1 MADARVRVIGDITQ
15 YAEAMRKIPGM
26 TDAAAVKAAM
36 ALEARLAKAQERA
49 GASAA
54 KAAMTAADGAK
65 KATGELADSLAGVNK
80 VSQIFG
86 GILGPLGGALDDSGD
101 LMEKFGLRTAGTVV
115 AIGAAVAAAVAVAS
129 ALHDVY
135 LAGSQTIAT
144 WDETVKAAGGAS
156 AATRAYEK
164 DVRAAAEAQQ
174 ASDRASA
181 HLALVLGGELAPAVQ
196 KVNELQSALYA
207 GAELAVVGIGL
218 LAEGAGMA
226 TSALST
232 MERPIE
238 TAVAL
243 MGPLGA
249 GAVIAYEGLKQ
260 LVDVGAEY
268 NEQLK
273 QEVRLYAEL
282 EAGAKRLRDEAK
294 PKPWDGKF
302 SGPLFS
308 PAMIA
313 AAEKEKADA
322 EKARQEAQQ
331 RANEQARLAEQQA
344 QRAQQATQQLVSITD
359 TALASQMNAY
369 DKIVDVQNRELQ
381 RIAELERVSGAHME
395 ADLARMAVTNK
406 AIQEQ
411 AALRDAA
418 SRAFV
423 DNVNREA
430 AAEAAKQAEAAQGAQ
445 GGLRD
450 IISEATFAQLDAEQQ
465 LIAQRDRQL
474 EQIAQLEQVSG
485 DHALAEQARSLTM
498 LEAEE
503 ALTEARAE
511 SARVAAE
518 AAKTAQAAQMASA
531 GAVSQSVAQATGA
544 LLSLFDSQG
553 EGSKEAARA
562 AFGIN
567 KAAALANIAI
577 HTAEA
582 IAAASPVVP
591 LMVAAGIAGAAEAAV
606 VAATPP
612 PFHAGLYG
620 GARPTMSDEYDARL
634 RQGEVVVP
642 APTVMAAGGP
652 ERIRERVER
661 SSTQTVTTI
670 RLDFTDRSV
679 VQPLTKT
686 IERQRSAPRLGWST
700 A

>member
-1 MADARVRVIGDITQ
+1 VIGDISQ
-15 YAEAMRKIPGM
+15 YAEAMRKIPGV
-26 TDAAAVKAAM
+26 TDAAAAKAAM

-49 GASAA
+49 GASAQR
-54 KAAMTAADGAK
+54 AAMTAADGAK
-65 KATGELADSLAGVNK
+65 KATAELADSLAGVNK

-101 LMEKFGLRTAGTVV
+101 LMEKFGLKTAGTVV
-115 AIGAAVAAAVAVAS
+115 AIGAAVAAAAAVAT

-135 LAGSQTIAT
+135 LAGSETIAT

-156 AATRAYEK
+156 AATLAYEK
-164 DVRAAAEAQQ
+164 DVRAAAAAQQ
-174 ASDRASA
+174 AADRASA

-196 KVNELQSALYA
+196 KVNELQSAMYA
-207 GAELAVVGIGL
+207 GAELAVVGVGL
-218 LAEGAGMA
+218 LAQGAGMA
-226 TSALST
+226 ASAMST
-232 MERPIE
+232 LERPIE
-238 TAVAL
+238 TAVGL
-243 MGPLGA
+243 MGPLG
-249 GAVIAYEGLKQ
+249 GAAVAAYEGLKL
-260 LVDVGAEY
+260 LVGVGQEY
-268 NEQLK
+268 NAQL
-273 QEVRLYAEL
+273 EEEARLL
-282 EAGAKRLRDEAK
+282 REA
-294 PKPWDGKF
+294 
-302 SGPLFS
+302 SH
-308 PAMIA
+308 
-313 AAEKEKADA
+313 AAEVEANRQGVLQDVLAQSLGLPSQVPVAEDRDAQRAA

-331 RANEQARLAEQQA
+331 RADEQARLAEQQA
-344 QRAQQATQQLVSITD
+344 QRAQQATQQLMSITD

-369 DKIVDVQNRELQ
+369 DKIVDVQNRELE
-381 RIAELERVSGAHME
+381 RIAELERVSGAHQE

-418 SRAFV
+418 SKAFV

-430 AAEAAKQAEAAQGAQ
+430 AAEAAKRAEAAQGAQ
-445 GGLRD
+445 AGLRD
-450 IISEATFAQLDAEQQ
+450 IVSEATFAQLDAEGQ

-503 ALTEARAE
+503 ALTAARAE

-544 LLSLFDSQG
+544 LLSLFDTQG

-562 AFGIN
+562 AFAIN

-612 PFHAGLYG
+612 PFHAGRYSQ
-620 GARPTMSDEYDARL
+620 PTLLSDEQTATL

-661 SSTQTVTTI
+661 SSSEVMTTI

-686 IERQRSAPRLGWST
+686 IERQRSAPRLGWSP

>member
-15 YAEAMRKIPGM
+15 YAEEIRKIPGM

-65 KATGELADSLAGVNK
+65 KATAELADSLAGVNK

-86 GILGPLGGALDDSGD
+86 GVLGPLGGALDDSGD
-101 LMEKFGLRTAGTVV
+101 LMEKFGLKTAGTVV

-156 AATRAYEK
+156 AATMAYEK
-164 DVRAAAEAQQ
+164 DVRAAAAAQQ
-174 ASDRASA
+174 AADRASA
-181 HLALVLGGELAPAVQ
+181 HLSLVLGGELAPAVQ
-196 KVNELQSALYA
+196 KVNELQSAMYA

-218 LAEGAGMA
+218 IAQGAGMA
-226 TSALST
+226 ASALST

-238 TAVAL
+238 TAVGL

-249 GAVIAYEGLKQ
+249 GAVGAYEGLKL

-273 QEVRLYAEL
+273 QEALLYAEL
-282 EAGAKRLRDEAK
+282 EAGAKRVRDAAK
-294 PKPWDGKF
+294 PSDGKWNDPI
-302 SGPLFS
+302 GL
-308 PAMIA
+308 AEMA
-313 AAEKEKADA
+313 ARLDKEEAEAA
-322 EKARQEAQQ
+322 KARQEAQQ
-331 RANEQARLAEQQA
+331 RANEAARRAEQQA
-344 QRAQQATQQLVSITD
+344 ARAQQATQQLVSITD

-369 DKIVDVQNRELQ
+369 DKIVDVQNHELE
-381 RIAELERVSGAHME
+381 RIEELERVSGAHME

-418 SRAFV
+418 SQAFV

-450 IISEATFAQLDAEQQ
+450 LISEATFAQLDAEGQ

-474 EQIAQLEQVSG
+474 EQIAELERVSG
-485 DHALAEQARSLTM
+485 EHALAEQARSLTM

-562 AFGIN
+562 AFAIN

-612 PFHAGLYG
+612 PFHAGRYSQ
-620 GARPTMSDEYDARL
+620 PTLLSDEQTATL

-661 SSTQTVTTI
+661 SSSEVMTTI

-686 IERQRSAPRLGWST
+686 LERQRSAPRLGWST